1 MQKEILHSIALNI
14 IQELAPM
21 DLFHIP
27 TQNSQRK
34 AVISCSIQ
42 VRLSGLQAPE

>member
-1 MQKEILHSIALNI
+1 MQKEILCSTALKI

-27 TQNSQRK
+27 THNSQRK
-34 AVISCSIQ
+34 AVISFSIQ
-42 VRLSGLQAPE
+42 VRLPGLQAPE